1 MNLRQEIS
9 TAKSEQKK
17 IRSGFL
23 GTNPVLLVALFF
35 MHAPTSPRFFKWLL
49 APCAVL
55 LLGSFNLQ
63 AQSSTGF
70 VISKIEPSIVTTPSI
85 SYSGATQKSS
95 RPKSWME
102 IEVTFGW
109 QPTTPPVNSSD
120 KYADDIVFDYYV
132 LLANK
137 NAAAPQGTLLTGQVT
152 HTSVPAMQN
161 DLKSV
166 MYINPRT
173 LERFFDG
180 KLPSSASSAIV
191 DVGVTISRQG
201 QVVAQ
206 KSLKS
211 PGIWWPQ
218 YQKTSGYLLNKNE
231 TPFASLNS
239 DYYEAV
245 KKQ

>member
-1 MNLRQEIS
+1 MID
-9 TAKSEQKK
+9 
-17 IRSGFL
+17 F
-23 GTNPVLLVALFF
+23 
-35 MHAPTSPRFFKWLL
+35 FFKNNPILSRTLKRLL
-49 APCAVL
+49 FALVILFASISL
-55 LLGSFNLQ
+55 N
-63 AQSSTGF
+63 AQNSGGF
-70 VISKIEPSIVTTPSI
+70 TISKIDPSIVTTPSI

-95 RPKSWME
+95 RPKNWME

-109 QPTTPPVNSSD
+109 QPSAPAIE
-120 KYADDIVFDYYV
+120 KYADDIVLDYYV

-137 NAAAPQGTLLTGQVT
+137 SPRAPQGTLLTGQVT
-152 HTSVPAMQN
+152 HMSVPAMQN

-166 MYINPRT
+166 MYLSPRT

-180 KLPSSASSAIV
+180 KIPSSASSAVV
-191 DVGVTISRQG
+191 DIGVTISRQG

-218 YQKTSGYLLNKNE
+218 YQKTSGFLLNKNE

-239 DYYEAV
+239 DHYEAI

>member
-1 MNLRQEIS
+1 MS
-9 TAKSEQKK
+9 
-17 IRSGFL
+17 
-23 GTNPVLLVALFF
+23 
-35 MHAPTSPRFFKWLL
+35 LL

-55 LLGSFNLQ
+55 LLGAIALQ

-85 SYSGATQKSS
+85 SYSGATQKST

-109 QPTTPPVNSSD
+109 QPTTPPVNPSD

-132 LLANK
+132 LLSNK
-137 NAAAPQGTLLTGQVT
+137 SAAAPQGTLLTGQVT
-152 HTSVPAMQN
+152 HTSIPAMQN

-166 MYINPRT
+166 MYVSPRA

-180 KLPSSASSAIV
+180 KIPSSASSAIV
-191 DVGVTISRQG
+191 DIGVTISRQG

>member
-1 MNLRQEIS
+1 MHTPTIPQ
-9 TAKSEQKK
+9 
-17 IRSGFL
+17 FL
-23 GTNPVLLVALFF
+23 KRLV
-35 MHAPTSPRFFKWLL
+35 
-49 APCAVL
+49 APCAML
-55 LLGSFNLQ
+55 LLGSFTVN
-63 AQSSTGF
+63 AQNTTGF
-70 VISKIEPSIVTTPSI
+70 TISKIEPAIVTTPTI
-85 SYSGATQKSS
+85 SYSGATAKSS

-109 QPTTPPVNSSD
+109 QSPTALSPAD
-120 KYADDIVFDYYV
+120 KYADDIVLDYYV

-137 NAAAPQGTLLTGQVT
+137 NTAAPQGTLLTGQVT
-152 HTSVPAMQN
+152 HSSVPAMQN

-166 MYINPRT
+166 MYISPRT

-180 KLPSSASSAIV
+180 KIPSSASSAIV
-191 DVGVTISRQG
+191 DIGVTISRQG

-211 PGIWWPQ
+211 PGVWWPQ
-218 YQKTSGYLLNKNE
+218 YQKNSGFLLTKND

>member
-1 MNLRQEIS
+1 
-9 TAKSEQKK
+9 
-17 IRSGFL
+17 
-23 GTNPVLLVALFF
+23 
-35 MHAPTSPRFFKWLL
+35 MHAPILPSILKSLL
-49 APCAVL
+49 TPCAVL
-55 LLGSFNLQ
+55 LLGSIALQ

-85 SYSGATQKSS
+85 SYSGATQKST

-109 QPTTPPVNSSD
+109 QPTTPPANPSD
-120 KYADDIVFDYYV
+120 KYADDIVLDYYV
-132 LLANK
+132 LLSNK
-137 NAAAPQGTLLTGQVT
+137 STASPQGTLLTGQVT
-152 HTSVPAMQN
+152 HTSIPAMQN

-166 MYINPRT
+166 MYVSPRT

-191 DVGVTISRQG
+191 DIGVTISRQG

-231 TPFASLNS
+231 TPFAALNS